1 MDEKQS
7 IYVKF
12 TKRNKFKSGPA
23 PDRDEDF
30 LANLRRENPFI
41 PCVVY
46 RSVNLNVMC
55 FEVRVTDKGT
65 IDPKN
70 PVKAYWLMV
79 DPESR
84 EKRKAKHDRTK
95 VEFKESLA
103 WAYKTEM
110 VDPLTVKF
118 SFEVFPQHTLYF
130 RWNKKNQRFKAY
142 YTHENERNTV
152 EFVYVHGKDNVS
164 LYSSLKSV
172 DIMRRDKNHFSRLV
186 RSHIFSASI
195 HVYSPKNKKVLEIPL
210 DVSVV

>member
-1 MDEKQS
+1 MDEKQ
-7 IYVKF
+7 IYEKF
-12 TKRNKFKSGPA
+12 LKRNKFKSGPA

-30 LANLRRENPFI
+30 LANLRKENPFI
-41 PCVVY
+41 PCVVF

-55 FEVRVTDKGT
+55 FEVRMTDKGT

-84 EKRKAKHDRTK
+84 KERKGTHDRAK

-103 WAYKTEM
+103 WAYETEL

-130 RWNKKNQRFKAY
+130 RWSKKNQRFQAY
-142 YTHENERNTV
+142 YTHENERLMV
-152 EFVYVHGKDNVS
+152 QFVYVNGKDNVS

-172 DIMRRDKNHFSRLV
+172 RTMRRDKNNFSQLV
-186 RSHIFSASI
+186 RSHIFSAAI
-195 HVYSPKNKKVLEIPL
+195 HVYSPKQKRALEIPL
-210 DVSVV
+210 DVSVD

>member
-1 MDEKQS
+1 MDEKQH
-7 IYVKF
+7 IYEKF
-12 TKRNKFKSGPA
+12 TKRNKFKTGRA
-23 PDRDEDF
+23 PDRDENF
-30 LANLRRENPFI
+30 LMNLRKENPFI

-55 FEVRVTDKGT
+55 FEVRMTDKGT
-65 IDPKN
+65 IDPKK

-84 EKRKAKHDRTK
+84 KERKGKHDRAK
-95 VEFKESLA
+95 VEGKESLA
-103 WAYKTEM
+103 WAYQAEL

-142 YTHENERNTV
+142 YTHDNERNTV
-152 EFVYVHGKDNVS
+152 EFVYVHGKDNKS

-172 DIMRRDKNHFSRLV
+172 VKMRVDKYSFANMV
-186 RSHIFSASI
+186 RSHIFAATI
-195 HVYSPKNKKVLEIPL
+195 HVYSTKQKKTIEIPL
-210 DVSVV
+210 DVSVD